1 MLKFQLSTEI
11 VLMEKPIFLVL
22 NTASFYYVCVPL
34 QAENVNLF
42 KSNIMNERIWIY
54 TLSKELSIEQLGDFK
69 NRCQNFVSGWT
80 AHDVS
85 LDASFELYQNRLLIF
100 KVNEDK
106 YNASG
111 CSIDK
116 QVRFVKELEVA
127 FSVELLNRLLVAY
140 ETNNQVEV
148 VKSSQ
153 IKELLATNAINTNT
167 IVFNN
172 TITESKQLE
181 TNWKQPLQA
190 TWLAK
195 FLN

>member
-1 MLKFQLSTEI
+1 
-11 VLMEKPIFLVL
+11 
-22 NTASFYYVCVPL
+22 
-34 QAENVNLF
+34 
-42 KSNIMNERIWIY
+42 MNERIWIY
-54 TLSKELSIEQLGDFK
+54 TLSNKLTNEQLVDFK
-69 NRCQNFVSGWT
+69 NRCQTFVTGWT

-116 QVRFVKELEVA
+116 QVRFVKELEQA
-127 FSVELLNRLLVAY
+127 FSLELLNRLLVAY
-140 ETNNQVEV
+140 ENNNQVEV
-148 VKSSQ
+148 VKASQ
-153 IKELLATNAINTNT
+153 IKELLITNTINTNT
-167 IVFNN
+167 IVFDN

>member
-1 MLKFQLSTEI
+1 M
-11 VLMEKPIFLVL
+11 
-22 NTASFYYVCVPL
+22 
-34 QAENVNLF
+34 
-42 KSNIMNERIWIY
+42 MNERIWIY
-54 TLSKELSIEQLGDFK
+54 TLSNILTNEQVVDFK
-69 NRCQNFVSGWT
+69 NRCQTFVSGWT

-116 QVRFVKELEVA
+116 QLRFVKELEQA

-140 ETNNQVEV
+140 EKNHQVEV
-148 VKSSQ
+148 VKASQ
-153 IKELLATNAINTNT
+153 IKELLAANSITSNTL
-167 IVFNN
+167 VFDN
-172 TITESKQLE
+172 TITEFSQLQ
-181 TNWKQPLQA
+181 TKWKQPLHT

-195 FLN
+195 YLG

>member
-1 MLKFQLSTEI
+1 
-11 VLMEKPIFLVL
+11 
-22 NTASFYYVCVPL
+22 
-34 QAENVNLF
+34 
-42 KSNIMNERIWIY
+42 MNERIWVY
-54 TLSKELSIEQLGDFK
+54 TLSNKLNNEQLVDFK

-85 LDASFELYQNRLLIF
+85 LDASFDLYQNRLLIF

-116 QVRFVKELEVA
+116 QVRFVKELEQM

-140 ETNNQVEV
+140 ENNNQVEV
-148 VKSSQ
+148 TKASQ
-153 IKELLATNAINTNT
+153 VKELLASNIISANTLVFDNAITQSSELDT
-167 IVFNN
+167 
-172 TITESKQLE
+172 K
-181 TNWKQPLQA
+181 WKQPLQA

-195 FLN
+195 YL